1 MRRTLGKPVLTV
13 LKWQIAATALLAA
26 VAALIAG
33 AHGAGSAV
41 AGGAVSIVAG
51 MASALVAV
59 LGKGNS
65 AGGILVG
72 ALRAEAV
79 KIGLALLL
87 LWLVLSNYP
96 QAAVGV
102 LLLSS
107 YEEQSLRG
115 VLPRQGVT
123 FVQKPLSPDVL
134 VDAARGALA
143 TGSARGSAL

>member
-13 LKWQIAATALLAA
+13 LKWQLAATALLVV

-33 AHGAGSAV
+33 AHAAGSAA

-102 LLLSS
+102 LL
-107 YEEQSLRG
+107 G
-115 VLPRQGVT
+115 T
-123 FVQKPLSPDVL
+123 FVVTMLIFSMAFFV
-134 VDAARGALA
+134 REY
-143 TGSARGSAL
+143 

>member
-33 AHGAGSAV
+33 AHGAGSAA

-102 LLLSS
+102 LL
-107 YEEQSLRG
+107 G
-115 VLPRQGVT
+115 T
-123 FVQKPLSPDVL
+123 FVVTMLIFSMAFFV
-134 VDAARGALA
+134 REY
-143 TGSARGSAL
+143 

>member
-1 MRRTLGKPVLTV
+1 MRRILGKPVLTV
-13 LKWQIAATALLAA
+13 LKWQIAATALLAV

-33 AHGAGSAV
+33 AHGAGSAA
-41 AGGAVSIVAG
+41 AGGSVSIVAG

-102 LLLSS
+102 LL
-107 YEEQSLRG
+107 G
-115 VLPRQGVT
+115 T
-123 FVQKPLSPDVL
+123 FVVTMLIFSMAFFV
-134 VDAARGALA
+134 REY
-143 TGSARGSAL
+143 

>member
-1 MRRTLGKPVLTV
+1 MKEELSYTSAPSPGTTRSNAMRRTLGKPVLTV

-26 VAALIAG
+26 AAALIAG
-33 AHGAGSAV
+33 AHGAGSAA

-102 LLLSS
+102 LL
-107 YEEQSLRG
+107 G
-115 VLPRQGVT
+115 T
-123 FVQKPLSPDVL
+123 FVVTMLIFSMAFFV
-134 VDAARGALA
+134 REY
-143 TGSARGSAL
+143 